1 MVIQFYWHPGSPPA
15 RAAYMTLRALGIEH
29 DLHFIDLLT
38 GAQKKPEYLKINPG
52 GKVPA
57 IVDGDFQLSESKAIA
72 AYLVNEYGQGL
83 KKDLY
88 PTDPFKR
95 AKVDQ
100 MLYLVDPVG
109 NATREYPALPQVI
122 FAGIMPDESKRHIL
136 EKALKDVEGYLTQ
149 SEFVAGDNLTIADF
163 CFYVWVSFPDL
174 HPDGFDYS
182 PYPKIQKWLKYI
194 RNLPYHD
201 VCNKPGN
208 DMIEGMLKEKMSP
221 TVDFYHFFLSP
232 FSRGVHMTLKALEVP
247 FNIKEI
253 NLLKGEQ
260 KKEEYLKI
268 NPRGKV
274 PSVKI
279 GDFCLSE
286 SRAIAAYLCNKL
298 ADEEHDFLYPKDATA
313 RAKVDM
319 WLYLGETVFDAM
331 NKWLNVSGFFFG
343 NDLPDPDSSVFNKAL
358 QDIESRVEGKFLTGD
373 HVTIADIFL
382 YTPIV
387 NAEVG
392 ALFDWSPYP
401 KLNAVFNNIK
411 ALPYHGEV
419 NDASFAQIKKLVAP
433 KMDKLKKSIKKA
445 EKKKKK
451 K

>member
-1 MVIQFYWHPGSPPA
+1 MVVQFYWHPASPPS
-15 RAAYMTLRALGIEH
+15 RAAYMTLRALGIKHEVH
-29 DLHFIDLLT
+29 LVDLLK
-38 GAQKKPEYLKINPG
+38 GAQKDPEYLKVNPM

-57 IVDGDFQLSESKAIA
+57 IIDGDLRLSESKAISQ
-72 AYLVNEYGQGL
+72 YLVNEYGQGF
-83 KKDLY
+83 KKNLY
-88 PTDPFKR
+88 PTNPFKR

-100 MLYLVDPVG
+100 MLYAADAIQ
-109 NATREYPALPQVI
+109 NATLEYPAIPKII
-122 FAGIMPDESKRHIL
+122 FAGVMPDESKKHVL
-136 EKALKDVEGYLTQ
+136 EKALKDIEGYLTE
-149 SEFVAGDNLTIADF
+149 SEFIAGDDLTIADF
-163 CFYVWVSFPDL
+163 SMYQWVKFPNLLPGGYD
-174 HPDGFDYS
+174 FS
-182 PYPKIQKWLKYI
+182 PYPKIQKWLKFHQD
-194 RNLPYHD
+194 LPYHD
-201 VCNKPGN
+201 LVNKPG
-208 DMIEGMLKEKMSP
+208 DDLISGMLKEKMTP
-221 TVDFYHFFLSP
+221 AVEFYHFFLSP

-298 ADEEHDFLYPKDATA
+298 ADDKHDHLYPKDATK

-331 NKWLNVSGFFFG
+331 NKWLNVSGYFFG
-343 NDLPDPDSSVFNKAL
+343 NDLPDVDSSSFTKAL
-358 QDIESRVEGKFLTGD
+358 ADIESRIEGKFLTGD
-373 HVTIADIFL
+373 DLTIADIFL

-387 NAEVG
+387 NAEVA

-401 KLNAVFNNIK
+401 KLKAVFNNIK
-411 ALPYHGEV
+411 ALPYHDEV
-419 NDASFAQIKKLVAP
+419 NDQSFAQIKKLVAP
-433 KMDKLKKSIKKA
+433 KMDKLKKRIKKA
-445 EKKKKK
+445 EKKAKKK
-451 K
+451 